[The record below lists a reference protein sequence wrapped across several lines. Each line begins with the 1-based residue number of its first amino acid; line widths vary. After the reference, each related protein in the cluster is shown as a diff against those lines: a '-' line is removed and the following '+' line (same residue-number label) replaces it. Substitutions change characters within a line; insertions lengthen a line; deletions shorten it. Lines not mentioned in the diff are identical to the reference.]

1 MTASIHATILRVALA
16 AALVAAPCFAQPAL
30 AQEGENADQI
40 MAQLKSRAAAEQKNI
55 LLSFSASWCVNC
67 RLFDGFLAD
76 RAIHPILDRVFVIGD
91 MTAGEH
97 AGDNRHTNT
106 PGAEKLTS
114 ALGGQDAGY
123 PFIVMLDA
131 NGNLIVNSLR
141 PTGAGSGDNI
151 GYPDA
156 PYEIDWFMEMLKK
169 AAPSLT
175 AVETSKIRRWLKAHS
190 SAH

>member
-97 AGDNRHTNT
+97 AGDNRLTNT
-106 PGAEKLTS
+106 LGA
-114 ALGGQDAGY
+114 
-123 PFIVMLDA
+123 
-131 NGNLIVNSLR
+131 
-141 PTGAGSGDNI
+141 
-151 GYPDA
+151 
-156 PYEIDWFMEMLKK
+156 
-169 AAPSLT
+169 
-175 AVETSKIRRWLKAHS
+175 
-190 SAH
+190 